1 MKSNTT
7 KTVSLLHILYLGI
20 FLIPLVHNPFGGINP
35 FEVSKYSFFLAYL
48 GIAILLGVYFLLQ
61 QKTLD
66 VSINKTV
73 IIFALLYFCSYA
85 ISQIVSI
92 APLQSFWG
100 TYERLQGTLIHFYY
114 ALHFFICFIIFKN
127 QKTQKIFFNIIF
139 VVGLAAAA
147 YGLLQALG
155 IRPFAASSATLFG
168 SRIYSTIGNPTS
180 FGEFLIFPIVI
191 GGYLFYET
199 LRSKKY
205 ASLAYGAGL
214 LVLFVNLFLTANRA
228 SWLGLALAACILG
241 VMYIGKKLEK
251 KKLLLSA
258 LLVILVIALMGGFT
272 FIANKTSGMRSL
284 QSRFILWNAARESF
298 QEYPFFGSGPET
310 ISERLMPHIPKELYK
325 YESLNHVP
333 DRTHNEFIDI
343 LLTSGIFG
351 GFLYLAQIIFLA
363 WFILR
368 RSAASPPYIRAV
380 CFGLIAYT
388 VSMQFGFPM
397 TANSVIALAF
407 WAILI
412 RHAFVWRE
420 QKAEF
425 HIISKV
431 VLTLVLVIVSIFSF
445 KEAYARLRGDI
456 LFGKAV
462 GAYLENENESFNM
475 FQKTIQQ
482 NSQFLYPYQSFF
494 QLFQDSV
501 REGRFSRDLFFGY
514 AQSALYVSPQHFQSR
529 SMMARALFLN
539 GDVDRAEEEFT
550 ALTQDVPNWPYGW
563 YMWGSE
569 EFNRQRYG
577 KAVYALERLREI
589 APRYQ
594 EWDPERYRIFKISN
608 FFFFDGMDLLRKSY
622 AAVGQMQN

>member
-7 KTVSLLHILYLGI
+7 KSISILHILYLGI
-20 FLIPLVHNPFGGINP
+20 FLIPLIHNPFGGVNP
-35 FEVSKYSFFLAYL
+35 FEISKYSFLLAYI
-48 GIAILLGVYFLLQ
+48 GMAILFGAYFLLK

-66 VSINKTV
+66 LSINKTV
-73 IIFALLYFCSYA
+73 IIFGLLYFCSYA

-100 TYERLQGTLIHFYY
+100 TYERLQGTLIHAYY
-114 ALHFFICFIIFKN
+114 ALHFLICFVIFKN
-127 QKTQKIFFNIIF
+127 QKMQKMFFSIIF
-139 VVGLAAAA
+139 IVGLVAAA

-155 IRPFAASSATLFG
+155 VRPFAASSVSLFG
-168 SRIYSTIGNPTS
+168 SRIYSTIGNPTGY
-180 FGEFLIFPIVI
+180 GEFLIFPIVI

-199 LRSKKY
+199 VRRKKY
-205 ASLAYGAGL
+205 EYLAHGAGL
-214 LVLFVNLFLTANRA
+214 LLLFVNLFLTANRA
-228 SWLGLALAACILG
+228 SWLGLAVAACIFAAL
-241 VMYIGKKLEK
+241 YLWKKLEK
-251 KKLLLSA
+251 KQFLRSA
-258 LLVILVIALMGGFT
+258 LFVLLVITLISGFT

-284 QSRFILWNAARESF
+284 RSRFILWNAARESIK
-298 QEYPFFGSGPET
+298 EYPFFGSGLEAL
-310 ISERLMPHIPKELYK
+310 SERLMPHVPKALYE

-333 DRTHNEFIDI
+333 DRTHNEFFDI
-343 LLTSGIFG
+343 LLTRGIVG
-351 GFLYLAQIIFLA
+351 GLLYLAQIIFLA

-368 RSAASPPYIRAV
+368 RSARSPFHIRAV
-380 CFGLIAYT
+380 CFALIAYT

-397 TANSVIALAF
+397 TANSIIALAL
-407 WAILI
+407 WVILI
-412 RHAFVWRE
+412 RYAFAWKE
-420 QKAEF
+420 QRMEF
-425 HIISKV
+425 HIIPRAA
-431 VLTLVLVIVSIFSF
+431 LALMLVIVSIFSF

-456 LFGKAV
+456 LFDKAV

-514 AQSALYVSPQHFQSR
+514 AQSALYVSTQHFQSR
-529 SMMARALFLN
+529 AMMARALFLN
-539 GDVDRAEEEFT
+539 DDVNGAEKEFA
-550 ALTQDVPNWPYGW
+550 ALMQNVPNWPYGW
-563 YMWGSE
+563 YTWGSE

-622 AAVGQMQN
+622 AAIGQMQN